1 MVTKGWLEQEAMLR
15 HAAGRG
21 AVPDPLRVE
30 HFVTEATA
38 CGVPL
43 LARPRGADQRAN
55 ATALESSGV
64 RCGWSAMP
72 KKKEVWMERWSW
84 DILQR
89 QTTGETWIRYCIS
102 ACMLL

>member
-43 LARPRGADQRAN
+43 LAWPRGADQRAN

-72 KKKEVWMERWSW
+72 KKKRGVDGALELGYTPEADNWRDM
-84 DILQR
+84 DQ
-89 QTTGETWIRYCIS
+89 
-102 ACMLL
+102 MLH